1 MQRDPEG
8 LLAVLAHVAPR
19 FTTRLGLTTT
29 LALVFSALTWGSPVS
44 PVAVWRGDLLVAS
57 GRPEAA
63 VQAYDAVARSNPFDT
78 VRRTA
83 LERSGNTFAMDLG
96 DVRSARLRFELL
108 LAQTDAPREQAAL
121 LERIGGLLLAEG
133 DEAGAVV
140 RLRESHDLFPQA
152 PEAADRL
159 MRAATIAAHAG
170 DLVLADRMWRRLGK
184 GHPER
189 TALAELGRADVALR
203 QGRIQDAL
211 TAYVRASDHTFDPDV
226 AAAAKFGSSI
236 CLERL
241 GDLEEALADL
251 DEAELPSTVFEERA
265 EKMRDRLPAR

>member
-1 MQRDPEG
+1 MQPDPEG

-19 FTTRLGLTTT
+19 FTTRLGMTTV
-29 LALVFSALTWGSPVS
+29 LALAISAFIWGSPVS

-63 VQAYDAVARSNPFDT
+63 VEAYDAVARSNPFQS
-78 VRRTA
+78 VQQSA
-83 LERSGNTFAMDLG
+83 LERGGNTLAMDLG
-96 DVRSARLRFELL
+96 DVHGARLRFELL
-108 LAQTDAPREQAAL
+108 LGLTAEPRQQAAL

-133 DEAGAVV
+133 DEANAVV
-140 RLRESHDLFPQA
+140 RLREAHDLFPQA

-159 MRAATIAAHAG
+159 TRAATIAAHAG
-170 DLVLADRMWRRLGK
+170 DLVQADRLWRRLGK
-184 GHPER
+184 KHPER

-211 TAYVRASDHTFDPDV
+211 TAYVRASDHTFDPDL

-265 EKMRDRLPAR
+265 EQMRDRLPTR